1 MKKTILSIGVI
12 FCGII
17 CGAQVKMPQP
27 SPTQTI
33 MQDFGLGSI
42 NLTYSR
48 PVAKGRKVFGDLVPT
63 FERPSEASAL
73 IRAWLA
79 DDRGR
84 ADVASQ
90 LPAAVADASWTTRA
104 RHVLNDLDV
113 LLQPTAAAIQHPS
126 SPAVGAGALR

>member
-48 PVAKGRKVFGDLVPT
+48 PVAKGRKVFGDLVPYNKIWRT
-63 FERPSEASAL
+63 GANGATI
-73 IRAWLA
+73 IRF
-79 DDRGR
+79 
-84 ADVASQ
+84 
-90 LPAAVADASWTTRA
+90 
-104 RHVLNDLDV
+104 
-113 LLQPTAAAIQHPS
+113 
-126 SPAVGAGALR
+126 